1 MEDWTTKAVSI
12 DFHHRSLAELEGN
25 MRTLIRLLENKV
37 TSQEEVLRRMNE
49 QQGQLEQE
57 QKQLLENIEVMKE
70 KEKEHE
76 LELQEQRNNQ
86 AKFNEFYN
94 SRAALSSNQSGGGGR
109 GGGRGK
115 KMKYEDYDNEEEEP
129 S

>member
-12 DFHHRSLAELEGN
+12 EFHHSSLAELEGN

-37 TSQEEVLRRMNE
+37 NSQEEILNKMN
-49 QQGQLEQE
+49 QQQAQYEQE

-76 LELQEQRNNQ
+76 LEL
-86 AKFNEFYN
+86 
-94 SRAALSSNQSGGGGR
+94 
-109 GGGRGK
+109 
-115 KMKYEDYDNEEEEP
+115 
-129 S
+129 